1 MKTPKAI
8 ISLVACA
15 LFATGAFS
23 RIEATP
29 ISGSISFFGSATAS
43 GSSGP
48 GSTTIDFGTNW
59 DFLTGTGIY
68 SSILFLTP
76 ATFNDFSFTGDGL
89 TAALGGPVA
98 PLWSLTYSGNT
109 YSFDLLSLTD
119 AHVDS
124 TAMGFTGTGL
134 LHATGYDNTVASF
147 GLTGTGNNY
156 IFTLS
161 FTTDTATVPE
171 PGSAALVVFGVIFCA
186 AIAYRRRR
194 TA

>member
-1 MKTPKAI
+1 MASLIGQTRQIYIPKGMKTPKAI

-15 LFATGAFS
+15 LFATGALS

-119 AHVDS
+119 AHVDQGS
-124 TAMGFTGTGL
+124 MAFTGNGL
-134 LHATGYDNTVASF
+134 LHAIV
-147 GLTGTGNNY
+147 
-156 IFTLS
+156 
-161 FTTDTATVPE
+161 E
-171 PGSAALVVFGVIFCA
+171 
-186 AIAYRRRR
+186 
-194 TA
+194 